1 MTSGISVYSVDTAR
15 GDCQEGILIKTTLL
29 RAISNS
35 LTTLLLMAS
44 YLWGGCISCEQ
55 FFMLPGAKSDC
66 CDRNKCKKSPKQSK
80 PESSQQDCQR
90 MPLEQASGSHPVGIA
105 PLVAALVIDS
115 AVQVFYIAEPIL
127 DPIADSPPDL
137 PILNTSLLL

>member
-1 MTSGISVYSVDTAR
+1 VLSA
-15 GDCQEGILIKTTLL
+15 ILIKTAVL

-35 LTTLLLMAS
+35 FTALLLMAS

-80 PESSQQDCQR
+80 PESSQQDCQK
-90 MPLEQASGSHPVGIA
+90 MPLEQASGSHLASTA
-105 PLVAALVIDS
+105 PLSAAIDIDS
-115 AVQVFYIAEPIL
+115 DVHVFQIAEPIL

-137 PILNTSLLL
+137 PILNASLLL